1 MWAARLGDTV
11 GIVLIGDGV
20 VGLLNPQRH
29 ARLWRRGPGP
39 YRQLMDTFVARPG
52 LTRVLSA
59 IELAVG
65 VWLAR
70 RAETSRGH
78 RTP

>member
-11 GIVLIGDGV
+11 GIMLIGDGV

-29 ARLWRRGPGP
+29 ARLWRHGPGP
-39 YRQLMDTFVARPG
+39 YRRLMDVFIERPG

-59 IELAVG
+59 IELTVG
-65 VWLAR
+65 VWIAQ
-70 RAETSRGH
+70 RAEASRGH
-78 RTP
+78 PAR